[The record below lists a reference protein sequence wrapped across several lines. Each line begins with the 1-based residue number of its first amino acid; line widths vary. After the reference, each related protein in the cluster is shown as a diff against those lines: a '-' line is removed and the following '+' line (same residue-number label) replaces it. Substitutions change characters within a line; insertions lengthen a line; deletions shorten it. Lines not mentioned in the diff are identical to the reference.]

1 MKELKKVLC
10 IMGPTASGKS
20 DLALEIAQKYA
31 GEIINVDSAQVY
43 RGMDIGTAKVD
54 LKTRSIVPHHLFDIR
69 EPHETYSAADFYK
82 DAEMVIDQIHTRG
95 KLPILAGGS
104 MLYFKALFDGLA
116 NLPPADESYRDY
128 LENKA
133 QNIGW
138 PELHKEL
145 EKIDS
150 ESAARIK
157 PNDKQRIQRALEVFH
172 LTKKTLTHFYQE
184 QSNRP
189 KKYNFIKLALVPESR
204 AQLHAKIEKRLKMMM
219 ENGFVAEVTKLK
231 SDKNFKRD
239 CAAMRAVGYRQ
250 VLAHLFDEDSMEEA
264 INKSI
269 YATRQLAKRQ
279 LTWLRGMD
287 DLSIIDPYKEEIN
300 STITKFYNTYFL
312 KNL

>member
-1 MKELKKVLC
+1 
-10 IMGPTASGKS
+10 MGPTASGKTDS
-20 DLALEIAQKYA
+20 ALQIAQKYD

-43 RGMDIGTAKVD
+43 RGMDIGTAKAD
-54 LKTRSIVPHHLFDIR
+54 IKTRSIVRHHLFDIR

-82 DAEMVIDQIHTRG
+82 DAETVIDQIHSLG

-104 MLYFKALFDGLA
+104 MMYFKALFDGLA

-128 LENKA
+128 LETEALK
-133 QNIGW
+133 IGW

-145 EKIDS
+145 EKIDP

-157 PNDKQRIQRALEVFH
+157 PNDKQRIQRALEVFY
-172 LTKKTLTHFYQE
+172 LTEKTLTHFHLE
-184 QSNRP
+184 QSNQP

-204 AQLHAKIEKRLKMMM
+204 AQLHARIEKRLKIMIDK
-219 ENGFVAEVTKLK
+219 GFVAEVTKLK
-231 SDKNFKRD
+231 NNKNFKRD
-239 CAAMRAVGYRQ
+239 SAAMRAVGYRQ
-250 VLAHLFDEDSMEEA
+250 VLSYLFDEDSLEEA

-269 YATRQLAKRQ
+269 YTTRQLAKRQ

-287 DLSIIDPYKEEIN
+287 NLTIIDPYKEEIN
-300 STITKFYNTYFL
+300 SVITEFCNTYFL